1 MQVNTFNGNTTGRFI
16 SILSN
21 DINTIEVNYVENI
34 IKLFRQSVLAIGGL
48 GMMIYLNIPLFLCSL
63 AASLLPVAVSMICG
77 RNVDKLEKNVS
88 VINEKFL
95 SVIKD
100 IISGFSVVKSFKSEN
115 EVFKEYIKINEYL
128 ENNKKK
134 KRYAITNIEILSNA
148 ASFFVVFVVFAFGT
162 YLTINGQITVGVVMA
177 FIQLFNYVIQPFQE
191 IPVFLAKMNSARGVM
206 EKIND
211 VLYIENEEK
220 ELSVDSFNNSICFE
234 NVSFGYDES
243 KVVLNNISLKF
254 EKNKS
259 YAIVGASGSGKSTLL
274 NLMLGFYSNYSGK
287 ILFDGKEIKNIKTSS
302 LYNLFSI
309 IQQNVFI
316 FNNSIKDNITMLK
329 KFEEED
335 IENAI
340 KLAGLS
346 KLVNEKGIE
355 YKCGESGE
363 KLSGGERQR
372 ISIARSLIKDTPI
385 LLMDEATAA
394 LDNQTTTAVEEAI
407 LALDKVTRILI
418 THRLNE
424 NTLKSVDNIIV
435 IKNGRVV
442 EEGKFSELIERKGYF
457 YSLYN
462 LTNE

>member
-1 MQVNTFNGNTTGRFI
+1 MN
-16 SILSN
+16 ILR
-21 DINTIEVNYVENI
+21 I
-34 IKLFRQSVLAIGGL
+34 IR
-48 GMMIYLNIPLFLCSL
+48 
-63 AASLLPVAVSMICG
+63 
-77 RNVDKLEKNVS
+77 R
-88 VINEKFL
+88 
-95 SVIKD
+95 
-100 IISGFSVVKSFKSEN
+100 
-115 EVFKEYIKINEYL
+115 
-128 ENNKKK
+128 K